1 VREVIDLVGT
11 GRRVRKSLF
20 WSCVLLVGPAAYL
33 MYQGQVDMD
42 AGYPDDAKLLWFA
55 SVPVV
60 LLAFW
65 SFVAWLGAWVVTL
78 LVAVRR
84 GE

>member
-1 VREVIDLVGT
+1 
-11 GRRVRKSLF
+11 
-20 WSCVLLVGPAAYL
+20 
-33 MYQGQVDMD
+33 MD
-42 AGYPDDAKLLWFA
+42 AGYPDNAKLLWFA
-55 SVPVV
+55 SVPAV

-65 SFVAWLGAWVVTL
+65 SFVGWLGAWVVTL